1 MTESNARP
9 KIKNKY
15 KWIAHSHVDGGVLA
29 ASVADRKTLERLHQE
44 SSIIVG
50 IDGEETVFQ
59 QLLFDALR
67 KTM

>member
-29 ASVADRKTLERLHQE
+29 ASIADRKILERLHQA
-44 SSIIVG
+44 SSVIVG
-50 IDGEETVFQ
+50 IDGEETTFHQ
-59 QLLFDALR
+59 SLFED
-67 KTM
+67 